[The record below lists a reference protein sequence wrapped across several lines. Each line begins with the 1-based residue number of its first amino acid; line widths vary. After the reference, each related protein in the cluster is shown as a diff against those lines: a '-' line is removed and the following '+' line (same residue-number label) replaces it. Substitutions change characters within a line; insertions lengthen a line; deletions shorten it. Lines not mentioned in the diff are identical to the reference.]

1 MERAAEIDVTFLIS
15 DLAGYTALTEAHGN
29 HHAAEV
35 IQRYMELSDSILTPS
50 VRRVERV
57 GDELLIVAD
66 SPAEAVGAAIQ
77 LRELID
83 QEPLFPAIRCGIH
96 RGLTI
101 VRETAYFS
109 AALNLTARVAGH
121 ARAGQILCSEQ
132 VAHAAADFANVAYRP
147 LGSVRF
153 KNVPEPVQIFEIVS
167 GPRATSEILV
177 VDPVCQM
184 RVTPGAETPRLPFG
198 KQVYYFCSFECAK
211 QFAARP
217 EDYVESVI

>member
-1 MERAAEIDVTFLIS
+1 MDRPDEIDVTFLIA

-35 IQRYMELSDSILTPS
+35 IQRYMQLSDAILTPS

-66 SPAEAVGAAIQ
+66 SPGEAVGAAIR

-83 QEPLFPAIRCGIH
+83 QEPRFPAIRCGIH
-96 RGLTI
+96 RGLTV

-109 AALNLTARVAGH
+109 GALNLTARVASH
-121 ARAGQILCSEQ
+121 ARPGQILCTDR
-132 VAHAAADFANVAYRP
+132 VAHTVAKLLDVAYQP

-153 KNVPEPVQIFEIVS
+153 KNVPEPVQIFEVLS
-167 GPRATSEILV
+167 GPPADREIL

-184 RVTPGAETPRLPFG
+184 RVTPAAETPRLPFG
-198 KQVYYFCSFECAK
+198 TQVYYFCSFECAR
-211 QFAARP
+211 QFAVHP
-217 EDYVESVI
+217 KDYVER